1 MAVVII
7 AEKPSVANDIA
18 SVLGVKSKTD
28 THWESDDFIVTWAV
42 GHLLEL
48 KTHDDYDAA
57 FKNWRGTID
66 RLPFIPEN
74 FELKPVTGRN
84 SNKKQLTAIKKLITA
99 KNCTEVVN
107 ACDAAREGE
116 LIFRRIVGKI
126 VGKLKENCGSA

>member
-28 THWESDDFIVTWAV
+28 THWESDDVIVTWAV

-66 RLPFIPEN
+66 RLPFI
-74 FELKPVTGRN
+74 L
-84 SNKKQLTAIKKLITA
+84 
-99 KNCTEVVN
+99 
-107 ACDAAREGE
+107 
-116 LIFRRIVGKI
+116 
-126 VGKLKENCGSA
+126 